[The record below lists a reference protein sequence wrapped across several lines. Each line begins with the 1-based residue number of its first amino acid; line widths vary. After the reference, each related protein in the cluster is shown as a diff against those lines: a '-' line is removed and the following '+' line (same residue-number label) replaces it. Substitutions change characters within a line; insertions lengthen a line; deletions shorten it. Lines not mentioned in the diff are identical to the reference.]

1 MTRMSAVARFRFA
14 VAGIAAVVAL
24 AVSPAAQAIEDPILD
39 AAINAGDVGE
49 TADGFLRVV
58 EGRTVSQAVRDR
70 LNQNEAGRR
79 AVYQESARR
88 NGVPLETF
96 ARSTACTLIPKNTPV
111 GGMYRNAEGAWVR
124 NTGRPALPDYCPTGS

>member
-1 MTRMSAVARFRFA
+1 MTQTFPFTRFRITA
-14 VAGIAAVVAL
+14 AATALVAAL
-24 AVSPAAQAIEDPILD
+24 ALAPAAQAIEDPVLN

-49 TADGFLRVV
+49 TVDGFLRVV
-58 EGRTVSQAVRDR
+58 EGSTVSQAVRDR

-111 GGMYRNAEGAWVR
+111 GGLYRNADGAWVR
-124 NTGRPALPDYCPTGS
+124 NTGRPALPDYCPAAP